1 MTKAR
6 PVVMYLEQV
15 RVYGEPISVTRSEVL
30 FAKSDGTT
38 VMPHN
43 RVLTKADNK
52 TMGESFLNE
61 LIYVL
66 GAQEGDERHIP
77 SDREILVY
85 TSNEKDSDN
94 YRCYL
99 NAINTGISY
108 PVHNFKLCQRLRRL
122 RSLRKHRIRRMK
134 MVQKWR
140 AMKCESADGDSTVP
154 YLFVVQL
161 QGDERQALFDR
172 YYCNG
177 KDLPPS

>member
-1 MTKAR
+1 MVALFTNKRFGVLRMTKAR

-99 NAINTGISY
+99 NATST
-108 PVHNFKLCQRLRRL
+108 RT
-122 RSLRKHRIRRMK
+122 
-134 MVQKWR
+134 
-140 AMKCESADGDSTVP
+140 ESSI
-154 YLFVVQL
+154 FSF
-161 QGDERQALFDR
+161 R
-172 YYCNG
+172 
-177 KDLPPS
+177 